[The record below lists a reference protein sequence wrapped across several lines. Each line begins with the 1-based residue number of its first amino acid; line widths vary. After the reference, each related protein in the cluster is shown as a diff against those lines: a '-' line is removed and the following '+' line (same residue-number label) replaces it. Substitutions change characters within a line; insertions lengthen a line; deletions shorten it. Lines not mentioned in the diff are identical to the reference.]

1 VAAPDCADRG
11 CCVSHAPPH
20 LLFLLFCG
28 PSQSCGVLLAAVV
41 VCLCGVVGKEGEGAM
56 ASVFLLLLFISVACV
71 VMVPCGVN
79 LSPPPLPC
87 PVSTSSCLPT
97 CST

>member
-41 VCLCGVVGKEGEGAM
+41 VCLCGVVRKEGEGGDGVCLSLAVVHLG
-56 ASVFLLLLFISVACV
+56 SVCRDGAVWC
-71 VMVPCGVN
+71 
-79 LSPPPLPC
+79 
-87 PVSTSSCLPT
+87 
-97 CST
+97 